1 MIATIHQ
8 PNFMPWY
15 PFFQKLETA
24 DVFVFLT
31 HCQFEKNNFQNRF
44 NMNDRWLTM
53 SVNKGL
59 DNICEKQYA
68 NPSRDWIKMKKGLHG
83 YNLEIFDDC
92 ISDNLSD
99 TNIKI
104 IKKICNLLN
113 IETRIINDYDTNYKG
128 TERLINICKSVG
140 ASKYISG
147 IGGRNYM
154 DINLFLENEIELIF
168 QDEENMIKKPILQI
182 LKEKNHV

>member
-1 MIATIHQ
+1 
-8 PNFMPWY
+8 
-15 PFFQKLETA
+15 
-24 DVFVFLT
+24 
-31 HCQFEKNNFQNRF
+31 
-44 NMNDRWLTM
+44 M

-104 IKKICNLLN
+104 
-113 IETRIINDYDTNYKG
+113 T
-128 TERLINICKSVG
+128 
-140 ASKYISG
+140 KYISG